1 MNKKRT
7 GCKIVSWSAVP
18 SATLVSSKL
27 VASWEGLTACWEGLR
42 PSWMVLRAVLEGLGG
57 PWRAAL
63 LVERAFK
70 PAGRVS
76 EPELNEWAMEPAERA
91 LE

>member
-1 MNKKRT
+1 
-7 GCKIVSWSAVP
+7 
-18 SATLVSSKL
+18 
-27 VASWEGLTACWEGLR
+27 
-42 PSWMVLRAVLEGLGG
+42 MVLRSILEGLGG

-76 EPELNEWAMEPAERA
+76 EPAERAPELDEWAMEPAERA